1 MSMSP
6 LSMCRLGL
14 ILPVKLKK
22 GGLGLKV
29 GRPHMF
35 ILSTC
40 AYQSTCE
47 AGTGSKRDSVQRCH
61 QRSWQRKAVEIWS
74 LAFVFNEAA
83 RVLTKHHQSQR
94 HSQRLRENSVL
105 ENCTGGPLERRDTRI
120 EGFN

>member
-14 ILPVKLKK
+14 IPPVKFFRREGLDSKR
-22 GGLGLKV
+22 GG
-29 GRPHMF
+29 P
-35 ILSTC
+35 TC
-40 AYQSTCE
+40 SSCPRVQSTCE